1 MNVSNFWQ
9 RIMYL
14 NSDFDFQRKKNTKR
28 IECSVLVFQRVLKRV
43 FLLLYIK
50 RDHSLLYTYIIFLNF
65 CQIISRYIVNY
76 DETNKMKLKQRPEL
90 NWICYYLSIYLSQKL
105 VACLLIP

>member
-9 RIMYL
+9 KIMYL

-43 FLLLYIK
+43 FLLHILFFLIFVKLYH
-50 RDHSLLYTYIIFLNF
+50 DT
-65 CQIISRYIVNY
+65 
-76 DETNKMKLKQRPEL
+76 
-90 NWICYYLSIYLSQKL
+90 
-105 VACLLIP
+105 